1 MTTAL
6 SIGRDASGRIA
17 AHLRALCVLA
27 AILVAAIPS
36 SVHAREMSEQDKIDI
51 AKTLS
56 GLLPAIDVT
65 YTGSPIV
72 LGDQDPLVYRL
83 APSGK
88 PSYGNLFGIGRY
100 DIIHRP
106 DDTFNLGT
114 YLCHLGQEFAR
125 ARRAQNA
132 RFLVP
137 KLELGVSAEYK
148 PFKFEIKGNE
158 ETVASIINGILYL
171 WDEATNADYGR
182 FGILIRGYADEGPR
196 FVGTMLDDHPIK
208 RIVFLPKKD
217 PAPSM
222 LFYLRA
228 PQTRAM
234 GPQYRNADLPNLRAA
249 YVKEIVDAF
258 LVSCRIQATL
268 APQSRVIDGAV
279 IDQPNKE
286 YRSLEIFFY
295 AYH

>member
-1 MTTAL
+1 MAPL
-6 SIGRDASGRIA
+6 SIRREIPMRVTAQ
-17 AHLRALCVLA
+17 LRALCVLA
-27 AILVAAIPS
+27 AIVVGAVPS
-36 SVHAREMSEQDKIDI
+36 GVLGREMSEQDKIAI

-65 YTGSPIV
+65 YTGSPII

-88 PSYGNLFGIGRY
+88 PSYGKLFGLGRY

-137 KLELGVSAEYK
+137 KLELGGSVEYK
-148 PFKFEIKGNE
+148 SFKFEIKGNE
-158 ETVASIINGILYL
+158 ETIGSLIDGILYL

-182 FGILIRGYADEGPR
+182 FEILIRGYADEGQG
-196 FVGTMLDDHPIK
+196 FVGTMLDDHPIN

-217 PAPSM
+217 PDPAM
-222 LFYLRA
+222 LFYLRT
-228 PQTRAM
+228 PQMKAM
-234 GPQYRNADLPNLRAA
+234 GRQYRNVDLPNLRAS

-258 LVSCRIQATL
+258 LTSCRVKASLTS
-268 APQSRVIDGAV
+268 QSRVLDGAV
-279 IDQPNKE
+279 INEPNTA
-286 YRSLEIFFY
+286 YRSIEIYFY